1 MANRLTG
8 VRLGRHERFLLSH
21 AGSSQGITPLV
32 IDPAEA
38 PRSTQQGL
46 LRAAMKLEAAGLIE
60 RHQLC
65 KEGRAR
71 DPRRER
77 PHFHADR
84 FWTYTDP
91 RRRHYV
97 RRIAIWR
104 TSFGEGIRQEF
115 LVELQLGRPIRWN
128 DRRVARA
135 EAWARRHPP
144 DGGLIRDLVEQHDDR
159 FRDRP
164 LEQEEAR
171 EERREYLPPAVRSR
185 EDHQRWLLAVGLARR
200 EQPKPRLR
208 AAAAGD
214 PGAPW
219 LCLLQRGAASAARPR
234 AQIAGAPPQRPPGL
248 AAQLGAGI
256 GQAEH
261 PHNPVPAAF
270 LPDHRP
276 YRGVGAAAGTRCSA
290 GAPAT
295 AVARSSPRP
304 IGG

>member
-164 LEQEEAR
+164 LSRRRPAR
-171 EERREYLPPAVRSR
+171 SGASTCPRRCGAGRITSGGCLPSGWRGASSRTSAQSGCCGRPWSSMALPSPARSCKRGSAPGADRRSSATTPSGAGSSARSR
-185 EDHQRWLLAVGLARR
+185 N
-200 EQPKPRLR
+200 R
-208 AAAAGD
+208 AG
-214 PGAPW
+214 
-219 LCLLQRGAASAARPR
+219 R
-234 AQIAGAPPQRPPGL
+234 APP
-248 AAQLGAGI
+248 
-256 GQAEH
+256 
-261 PHNPVPAAF
+261 
-270 LPDHRP
+270 
-276 YRGVGAAAGTRCSA
+276 
-290 GAPAT
+290 
-295 AVARSSPRP
+295 
-304 IGG
+304 